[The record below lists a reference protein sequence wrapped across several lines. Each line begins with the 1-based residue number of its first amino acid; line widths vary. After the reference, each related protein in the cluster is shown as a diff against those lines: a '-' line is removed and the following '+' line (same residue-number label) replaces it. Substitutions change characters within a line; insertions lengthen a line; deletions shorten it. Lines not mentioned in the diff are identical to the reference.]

1 MEKYI
6 ERNLLSI
13 INQSFQDFAITIVD
27 DKSTDKTGNIIK
39 KLQINDERI
48 KVISHSKN
56 LGLYHSRIESILNS
70 NSKYIIIMDPDDM
83 YMNENLLKQL
93 YNSNLKKNFD
103 IIEFSVFQQNENS
116 NKVCFPDNDF
126 ENHYQKF
133 SKDIIYQPEL
143 SGIIF
148 YLPDTKI
155 ASKTI
160 CRNVWNKL

>member
-70 NSKYIIIMDPDDM
+70 NSKYIILMDPDDM
-83 YMNENLLKQL
+83 YMNEYFLQQL

-103 IIEFSVFQQNENS
+103 IIEFSVFNKMKIQIKCVYRTMILKIITKNFQKILFINQN
-116 NKVCFPDNDF
+116 
-126 ENHYQKF
+126 
-133 SKDIIYQPEL
+133 
-143 SGIIF
+143 
-148 YLPDTKI
+148 YLE
-155 ASKTI
+155 
-160 CRNVWNKL
+160 